1 MIQSNLHEAKTNLS
15 RLIEKALEGEEVII
29 CKAGK
34 PIVQIVPFSRKRK
47 KRSPGGWEGKVK
59 IASDFDKLPSEFMEH
74 FK

>member
-1 MIQSNLHEAKTNLS
+1 MIQSNLHEAKTHLS
-15 RLIEKALEGEEVII
+15 RLIEKALAGEEVII

-34 PIVQIVPFSRKRK
+34 PIVQLVPFTQKRR

-59 IASDFDKLPSEFMEH
+59 IAKDFDKLPEKFMEH

>member
-1 MIQSNLHEAKTNLS
+1 MIQSNLHEAKTHLS

-34 PIVQIVPFSRKRK
+34 PLVQIVPCGQKRK
-47 KRSPGGWEGKVK
+47 KRTPGGWEGEVK
-59 IASDFDKLPSEFMEH
+59 ISKDFDQLPDEFMEH

>member
-1 MIQSNLHEAKTNLS
+1 MIQSNLHEAKTHLS

-34 PIVQIVPFSRKRK
+34 PIVQLIAFKGKRK

-59 IASDFDKLPSEFMEH
+59 ISADFDKLPNEFMEH

>member
-1 MIQSNLHEAKTNLS
+1 MIQSNLHEAKTHLS

-34 PIVQIVPFSRKRK
+34 PIVQLIAFKGKRK
-47 KRSPGGWEGKVK
+47 KRSPGGWEGKIK
-59 IASDFDKLPSEFMEH
+59 IAADFDKLPAEFMEH